1 MRSTFANSEYTE
13 VAQIKGELQEIYST
27 KDLEILLSV
36 LKGDKDDKLLQAI
49 EQEVD
54 NSSSPDKPSQQP
66 KEASDQAEQQSAD
79 GPSNRIQAA
88 QIAKQLLQ
96 IEEL

>member
-1 MRSTFANSEYTE
+1 MKVADAKIAQNTELIGLIQKRLRNTLANSEFTE

-49 EQEVD
+49 EQEVQ
-54 NSSSPDKPSQQP
+54 NSNASSPNKPSQ
-66 KEASDQAEQQSAD
+66 
-79 GPSNRIQAA
+79 
-88 QIAKQLLQ
+88 
-96 IEEL
+96 